1 MKADRVPRAEDH
13 EENYTKE
20 NSRDLQKVP
29 LKYST
34 STGQDR
40 YTRKLSKAGGRF
52 RGNSTWNA
60 HKARNRGCF
69 H

>member
-13 EENYTKE
+13 REENYTKE

-34 STGQDR
+34 MYWSGQVHEE
-40 YTRKLSKAGGRF
+40 AIQGG
-52 RGNSTWNA
+52 GEV
-60 HKARNRGCF
+60 
-69 H
+69 